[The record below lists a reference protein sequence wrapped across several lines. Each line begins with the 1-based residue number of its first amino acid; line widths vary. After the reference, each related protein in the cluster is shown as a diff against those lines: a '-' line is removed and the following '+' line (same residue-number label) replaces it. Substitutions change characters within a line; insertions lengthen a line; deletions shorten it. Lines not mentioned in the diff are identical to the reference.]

1 LLFYKSW
8 IVFVYALALSL
19 ESIIIEYLTIY
30 FVRIS
35 PIVLSSLSITL
46 SGIMLLS
53 VACIINKTYKDLLNI
68 FTKSWKSLLVA
79 SLSLSLGIFGWY
91 DSINRI
97 GASKEALI
105 AGPIEIIL
113 IIILARVFLKEQL
126 NKFQIIGICIGSLGF
141 FLSLASDL
149 SIDNIYKA
157 NLWNQIWEININS
170 PLPAILSLVSFGDL
184 EAIFSAV
191 GFAVGVLFLGR
202 LVIKH
207 SSIHVAGASM
217 FVSGL
222 ILVAFMIMA
231 LSYNTLFTTTQ
242 YMGESPSQIELLS
255 VHRNIVILFLFSLI
269 PFVGSLSYVIGLR
282 RIGASLTATIGSS
295 NLVIIFIIQIILK
308 ELGHPS
314 HLPEN
319 MFIATFGC
327 IMGFLGIFVIHMSD
341 FIISKS
347 KKYHQ

>member
-1 LLFYKSW
+1 
-8 IVFVYALALSL
+8 
-19 ESIIIEYLTIY
+19 
-30 FVRIS
+30 
-35 PIVLSSLSITL
+35 
-46 SGIMLLS
+46 MLLS

>member
-35 PIVLSSLSITL
+35 PIVLSSLSITF
-46 SGIMLLS
+46 SGLMLLS
-53 VACIINKTYKDLLNI
+53 VACIVTKNYKDLVKI
-68 FTKSWKSLLVA
+68 FTKSWKSLLLA
-79 SLSLSLGIFGWY
+79 SLSLSLGIFTWY

-113 IIILARVFLKEQL
+113 IIILARVFLKERL

-149 SIDNIYKA
+149 SIDDINTV
-157 NLWNQIWEININS
+157 NLLNPIVETNINS
-170 PLPAILSLVSFGDL
+170 IFLTILSLISFGDL
-184 EAIFSAV
+184 EAILSAV
-191 GFAVGVLFLGR
+191 GFAAGVLFLGK
-202 LVIKH
+202 LVTKH

-222 ILVAFMIMA
+222 ILVIFMVLALLYDIM
-231 LSYNTLFTTTQ
+231 FTTTQ
-242 YMGESPSQIELLS
+242 YLGESPSQIELLS
-255 VHRNIVILFLFSLI
+255 IHRNIVILFLFSLI
-269 PFVGSLSYVIGLR
+269 PFIGSLSYVIGLR

-295 NLVIIFIIQIILK
+295 NLVMIFVIQIILK
-308 ELGHPS
+308 ELGYPS

-319 MFIATFGC
+319 IFLATFGC
-327 IMGFLGIFVIHMSD
+327 IMGFLGIFVIHISD
-341 FIISKS
+341 FISSKT
-347 KKYHQ
+347 KKQYR

>member
-1 LLFYKSW
+1 M
-8 IVFVYALALSL
+8 YALALSL
-19 ESIIIEYLTIY
+19 ESVIIEYLTIY

-53 VACIINKTYKDLLNI
+53 VACIMNKTYKDLWDI
-68 FTKSWKSLLVA
+68 ITKSWKSLLGA

-105 AGPIEIIL
+105 AGPIEIIM
-113 IIILARVFLKEQL
+113 IIILARVFLKERL
-126 NKFQIIGICIGSLGF
+126 NKFQIIGICIGSFGF
-141 FLSLASDL
+141 FLSLASDM
-149 SIDNIYKA
+149 SIDNIYDV
-157 NLWNQIWEININS
+157 NLWNAIWEINIDS
-170 PLPAILSLVSFGDL
+170 LLPTILSLVSFGDL
-184 EAIFSAV
+184 EAILSAA

-202 LVIKH
+202 LVLRH

-222 ILVAFMIMA
+222 ILVAFMVLA

-242 YMGESPSQIELLS
+242 DIVESPSQIELLS
-255 VHRNIVILFLFSLI
+255 IQRNIVILLLFSLI
-269 PFVGSLSYVIGLR
+269 PFIGSLSYVIGLR

-308 ELGHPS
+308 GLGYPS

-319 MFIATFGC
+319 IILATLGC
-327 IMGFLGIFVIHMSD
+327 ITGFLGIFIIHTWD
-341 FIISKS
+341 FVISKS
-347 KKYHQ
+347 KKYSQ

>member
-1 LLFYKSW
+1 M
-8 IVFVYALALSL
+8 YALALSI
-19 ESIIIEYLTIY
+19 ESVIIEYLTIY

-53 VACIINKTYKDLLNI
+53 VACIITKNYKDLLKI
-68 FTKSWKSLLVA
+68 FTKSWKSLLMA
-79 SLSLSLGIFGWY
+79 SLSLSLGIFTWY

-113 IIILARVFLKEQL
+113 IVILARVFLNERL
-126 NKFQIIGICIGSLGF
+126 NKFQIIGICVGSLGF

-149 SIDNIYKA
+149 SIDDINKV
-157 NLWNQIWEININS
+157 NLSNSIGEININS
-170 PLPAILSLVSFGDL
+170 PPPAILSLVSFGDL
-184 EAIFSAV
+184 EAILSAV
-191 GFAVGVLFLGR
+191 GFAAGVLFLGK
-202 LVIKH
+202 LVKKH

-222 ILVAFMIMA
+222 ILVVFMVLVLLHDTM
-231 LSYNTLFTTTQ
+231 STTMQ
-242 YMGESPSQIELLS
+242 DLDESPSQIESLS
-255 VHRNIVILFLFSLI
+255 IHRNIVILFLFSLI
-269 PFVGSLSYVIGLR
+269 PFIGSLSYVIGLR
-282 RIGASLTATIGSS
+282 RIGASLTTTIGSS

-308 ELGHPS
+308 ELGYPS

-319 MFIATFGC
+319 IFLATFGC
-327 IMGFLGIFVIHMSD
+327 IMGFLGIFVIHMPD
-341 FIISKS
+341 FIVSKS
-347 KKYHQ
+347 KKYFQ

>member
-1 LLFYKSW
+1 M
-8 IVFVYALALSL
+8 YALALSL
-19 ESIIIEYLTIY
+19 ESVIIEYLTIY
-30 FVRIS
+30 YVRIS

-46 SGIMLLS
+46 SGFMLLS
-53 VACIINKTYKDLLNI
+53 VACIITKTYTDIIKI
-68 FTKSWKSLLVA
+68 FTKSWKSLLMA
-79 SLSLSLGIFGWY
+79 SLSLSLGIFTWY

-113 IIILARVFLKEQL
+113 IIILARVFLKERL

-141 FLSLASDL
+141 FLSLSSDFSLADINNVNL
-149 SIDNIYKA
+149 SNPSE
-157 NLWNQIWEININS
+157 EINVNS
-170 PLPAILSLVSFGDL
+170 IHPAILSLISLGDL
-184 EAIFSAV
+184 EAILSAV
-191 GFAVGVLFLGR
+191 GFAAGVLFLGK
-202 LVIKH
+202 LVTKH

-222 ILVAFMIMA
+222 ILVVFMIFA
-231 LSYNTLFTTTQ
+231 LLFDTMLTTMQ
-242 YMGESPSQIELLS
+242 YLDESSSQMELLS
-255 VHRNIVILFLFSLI
+255 VPRNMVILFLFSLI
-269 PFVGSLSYVIGLR
+269 PFIGSLSYVIGLR

-308 ELGHPS
+308 ELGYPS

-319 MFIATFGC
+319 IFLATFGC
-327 IMGFLGIFVIHMSD
+327 IMGFLGIFVIHTSD

-347 KKYHQ
+347 KSYYR

>member
-1 LLFYKSW
+1 M
-8 IVFVYALALSL
+8 YALALSL
-19 ESIIIEYLTIY
+19 ESVIIEYLTIY

-68 FTKSWKSLLVA
+68 FTKNWKSLLVA

-149 SIDNIYKA
+149 SIDDIYHA

-170 PLPAILSLVSFGDL
+170 PFPAILSLVSFGDL

-231 LSYNTLFTTTQ
+231 MSYNTLFTTTQ

-308 ELGHPS
+308 ELGYPS

-319 MFIATFGC
+319 IFIATFGC

>member
-1 LLFYKSW
+1 M
-8 IVFVYALALSL
+8 YALALSL

>member
-1 LLFYKSW
+1 M
-8 IVFVYALALSL
+8 YALALSI
-19 ESIIIEYLTIY
+19 ESVIIEYLTIY

-53 VACIINKTYKDLLNI
+53 VACIITKNYKDLLKI
-68 FTKSWKSLLVA
+68 FTKSWKSLLMA
-79 SLSLSLGIFGWY
+79 SLSLSLGIFTWY

-113 IIILARVFLKEQL
+113 IVILARVFLNERL

-149 SIDNIYKA
+149 SIDDINNV
-157 NLWNQIWEININS
+157 NLSNSIWEININS
-170 PLPAILSLVSFGDL
+170 PPPAIILSLVSFGDL
-184 EAIFSAV
+184 EAILSAV
-191 GFAVGVLFLGR
+191 GFAAGVLFLGK
-202 LVIKH
+202 LVKKH

-222 ILVAFMIMA
+222 ILVVFMVLVLLHDTM
-231 LSYNTLFTTTQ
+231 STTMQ
-242 YMGESPSQIELLS
+242 DVDESPSQIESLS
-255 VHRNIVILFLFSLI
+255 IHRNIVILFLFSLI
-269 PFVGSLSYVIGLR
+269 PFIGSLSYVIGLR
-282 RIGASLTATIGSS
+282 RIGASLTTTIGSS
-295 NLVIIFIIQIILK
+295 NLVMIFIIQIILK
-308 ELGHPS
+308 ELGYPS

-319 MFIATFGC
+319 IFLATFGC
-327 IMGFLGIFVIHMSD
+327 FMGFLGIFVIHMPD
-341 FIISKS
+341 FIVSKS
-347 KKYHQ
+347 KKYFR

>member
-1 LLFYKSW
+1 
-8 IVFVYALALSL
+8 VYALALSL
-19 ESIIIEYLTIY
+19 ESVIIEYLTIY

-68 FTKSWKSLLVA
+68 FTKSWKSLLGA

-126 NKFQIIGICIGSLGF
+126 NKFQIVGICIGSLGF

-149 SIDNIYKA
+149 SIDNIYNA

-170 PLPAILSLVSFGDL
+170 PLPAILSLASFGDL

-242 YMGESPSQIELLS
+242 YIGESPSQIELLS

-295 NLVIIFIIQIILK
+295 NLVIIFIMQIILK
-308 ELGHPS
+308 ELGYPS

-319 MFIATFGC
+319 IFIATFGC

>member
-1 LLFYKSW
+1 M
-8 IVFVYALALSL
+8 YALALSL

-46 SGIMLLS
+46 SGLMLLS
-53 VACIINKTYKDLLNI
+53 VASIITKNYKDLINI
-68 FTKSWKSLLVA
+68 FTKSWKALIMA
-79 SLSLSLGIFGWY
+79 SLSLSLGIFTWY

-113 IIILARVFLKEQL
+113 IIILARVFLNERL

-149 SIDNIYKA
+149 PIDDINKVNLSNSIEN
-157 NLWNQIWEININS
+157 ININS
-170 PLPAILSLVSFGDL
+170 IFPAILSLVSFGDL
-184 EAIFSAV
+184 EAILSAV
-191 GFAVGVLFLGR
+191 GFAVGVLFLGK
-202 LVIKH
+202 LVTKH

-222 ILVAFMIMA
+222 ILVVFMVLA
-231 LSYNTLFTTTQ
+231 LSYDTMFTTVQ
-242 YMGESPSQIELLS
+242 YLNESPSQMELLS
-255 VHRNIVILFLFSLI
+255 IHRNIVILFLFSLI
-269 PFVGSLSYVIGLR
+269 PFIGSLSYVIGLR

-295 NLVIIFIIQIILK
+295 NLVIILIIQIILK
-308 ELGHPS
+308 EWGYPS

-319 MFIATFGC
+319 IFLATFGC
-327 IMGFLGIFVIHMSD
+327 ITGFLGIFVIHMSD

-347 KKYHQ
+347 KRYYQ